1 MNHLFKFLIFNFTF
15 LIAISCSTQDRGR
28 LIKVGV
34 SHGPGHSQT
43 LAFNKFG
50 ELLEER
56 SHAKFR
62 VKVYNSATLGD
73 EKQMQELLTIGT
85 AEMTVTGLLNIYEPL
100 FALFEMPYL
109 YRDREHVMLVNT
121 GPIMDE
127 IAASLI
133 PNGIRLIGF
142 YENGYR
148 NVTNS
153 KRPINSPDDIKGLM
167 IRTPENPAQI
177 ITFNTLGAIATPM
190 PFSELYTA
198 LLQGVV
204 DGQEN
209 PLQQIYLSR
218 LYEAQKYC
226 AMTQHI
232 YNSAY
237 VIVSE
242 RFWQSISAED
252 QKMIRD
258 CVLESSKWQLDYMKT
273 LDANLEI
280 KLKEAGMQF
289 SYPDQN
295 AFRDA
300 CLPAYDEIY
309 KKLGLRAKNIVER
322 IRATQQTKTQIGE

>member
-1 MNHLFKFLIFNFTF
+1 MRIFARFILLNFILVFFL
-15 LIAISCSTQDRGR
+15 SCSTADRGR

-34 SHGPGHSQT
+34 GHGPGHSQT

-50 ELLEER
+50 ELLQER
-56 SHAKFR
+56 SQGSFR

-109 YRDREHVMLVNT
+109 YRDREHILHVNT
-121 GPIMDE
+121 GPTME
-127 IAASLI
+127 KVASSLI

-148 NVTNS
+148 NITTS
-153 KRPINSPDDIKGLM
+153 KTQINAPEDIKGLM

-177 ITFNTLGAIATPM
+177 ATFNALGAIATPM

-226 AMTQHI
+226 AKTQHI

-237 VIVSE
+237 VIISE
-242 RFWQSISAED
+242 RFWQSLTKDD
-252 QKMIRD
+252 QQLIRD
-258 CVLESSKWQLDYMKT
+258 CVLESSKWQIDYMKT
-273 LDANLEI
+273 LDADLEH
-280 KLKEAGMQF
+280 KLKAAGMQF
-289 SYPDQN
+289 TYPDQE
-295 AFRDA
+295 AFRQA
-300 CLPAYDEIY
+300 CLPAYEMIY
-309 KKLGLRAKNIVER
+309 AKLGSRAREIVEE
-322 IRATQQTKTQIGE
+322 IRETK

>member
-1 MNHLFKFLIFNFTF
+1 MQFHKFFIFNFSF
-15 LIAISCSTQDRGR
+15 LILSCSSPDRGR

-43 LAFNKFG
+43 LALNRFAG
-50 ELLEER
+50 LLEER
-56 SHAKFR
+56 SHGFFR
-62 VKVYNSATLGD
+62 VKVYHSATLGD

-109 YRDREHVMLVNT
+109 YRDRTHVMTVNS
-121 GPIMDE
+121 GSIMAKV
-127 IAASLI
+127 AASLV
-133 PNGIRLIGF
+133 PNGIRLVGF

-153 KRPINSPDDIKGLM
+153 KRPIEKPNDIKGLM

-177 ITFNTLGAIATPM
+177 ATFNTLGAIATPM

-226 AMTQHI
+226 AKTHHI

-242 RFWQSISAED
+242 RFWKSLSVEERLLIQ
-252 QKMIRD
+252 D
-258 CVLESSKWQLDYMKT
+258 CVLESSKWQLNYMKS
-273 LDANLEI
+273 LDVELEG
-280 KLKEAGMQF
+280 KLKDAGMEF
-289 SYPDQN
+289 TYPDQEL
-295 AFRDA
+295 FREA
-300 CLPAYDEIY
+300 CLPAYEKIY
-309 KKLGLRAKNIVER
+309 EKLGPKAKDIVEK
-322 IRATQQTKTQIGE
+322 IRSTS

>member
-1 MNHLFKFLIFNFTF
+1 MNHLYKFLIFNFTF
-15 LIAISCSTQDRGR
+15 LIVLSCSTQDRGR

-34 SHGPGHSQT
+34 GHGPGHSQT

-56 SHAKFR
+56 SQGKFR

-109 YRDREHVMLVNT
+109 YRDREHVMQVNS

-127 IAASLI
+127 VAASLI
-133 PNGIRLIGF
+133 PNGVRLVGF

-153 KRPINSPDDIKGLM
+153 RRPINTPDDLKGLM

-177 ITFNTLGAIATPM
+177 ATFNALGAIATPM

-226 AMTQHI
+226 AKTHHI

-242 RFWQSISAED
+242 RFWNTLSHSD
-252 QKMIRD
+252 QKLIQD

-273 LDANLEI
+273 LDAELEI

-289 SYPDQN
+289 SYPDED
-295 AFRDA
+295 AFRQA
-300 CLPAYDEIY
+300 CLPAYKTIY
-309 KKLGLRAKNIVER
+309 EKLGPRAKDIVER
-322 IRATQQTKTQIGE
+322 IRMTEQQEISD